1 MSDLDQW
8 ANALPTP
15 QSYIAYNKIS
25 LSRHHW
31 INALQYMWASQ
42 HEDDCVLEAVGLG
55 TGETDY
61 VATILDRRD
70 G

>member
-1 MSDLDQW
+1 MGERSTNP
-8 ANALPTP
+8 A
-15 QSYIAYNKIS
+15 SYFAYSKIS
-25 LSRHHW
+25 LSRLHW
-31 INALQYMWASQ
+31 IYALQHIWPNQ

-55 TGETDY
+55 TGETDD